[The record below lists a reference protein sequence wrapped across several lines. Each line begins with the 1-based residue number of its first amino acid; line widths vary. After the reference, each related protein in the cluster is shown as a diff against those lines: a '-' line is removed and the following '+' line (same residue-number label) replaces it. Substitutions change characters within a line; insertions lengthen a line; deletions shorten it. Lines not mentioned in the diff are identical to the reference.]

1 VSTTVPCPP
10 DDGADQPAPGPGPDV
25 WPEDVVRTPAGQ
37 PAVVLV
43 RTARGWTPLTPGAP
57 PGMSQ
62 GQGPIQVPRGAHG
75 CALPLVEAMAL
86 ADLVAEEAGAAPE
99 PDRQARLAARGSAAD
114 APADADPRDA
124 ELARLRRTVGQ
135 LEHALAAR
143 VSIERAIGVLA
154 ERHGSCPREAFD
166 QLRYRARAQNR
177 PAAELAREV
186 LEGLPP
192 SPAASAEP
200 CPTRGGHQ
208 VAGPQ
213 GGPLFGPRPAATGS
227 DARAGQ
233 RSATSRR
240 VTRTRSGHAEM
251 PGTEAGAHS

>member
-1 VSTTVPCPP
+1 VSRIVPCSP
-10 DDGADQPAPGPGPDV
+10 DDGADTLTADPGDDV

-43 RTARGWTPLTPGAP
+43 RTARGWIPLTPGAL
-57 PGMSQ
+57 PGTSD
-62 GQGPIQVPRGAHG
+62 GPVAVQVPREAPVR
-75 CALPLVEAMAL
+75 ALPLVEAMAL
-86 ADLVAEEAGAAPE
+86 ADLVAEEAGAVPE
-99 PDRQARLAARGSAAD
+99 PGRQARLAARGG
-114 APADADPRDA
+114 PADGPAEADPRDA
-124 ELARLRRTVGQ
+124 ELARLRRTIGQ

-166 QLRYRARAQNR
+166 ELRHRARSQNR

-186 LEGLPP
+186 LDGLLP
-192 SPAASAEP
+192 SAAASAEP
-200 CPTRGGHQ
+200 CPTRGAHQ
-208 VAGPQ
+208 VAEAPV
-213 GGPLFGPRPAATGS
+213 GPRPAAAAGS